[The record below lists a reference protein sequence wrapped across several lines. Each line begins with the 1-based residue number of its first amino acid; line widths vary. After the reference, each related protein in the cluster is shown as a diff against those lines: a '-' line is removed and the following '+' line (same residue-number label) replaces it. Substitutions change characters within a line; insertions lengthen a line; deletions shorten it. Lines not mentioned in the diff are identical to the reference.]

1 MDLQYSKSLSNNNT
15 EYFIVFGNQT
25 PTAILGFLKGTLVG
39 QLKRLTIALTLLRA
53 STYTNIKYY

>member
-53 STYTNIKYY
+53 ST